1 MPMEG
6 RILTITGVEPMT
18 KPTLLSVLLA
28 GASALAMSATAQA
41 AGAPADFI
49 IAGGTV
55 YTGADVAPSVAD
67 VVIAGD
73 KIVYVG
79 PDAAKKYDAK
89 KTVDAKGKIVS
100 PGFIDGHAHADD
112 NLNSPDAKTRVNA
125 PWLYQGATTLLI
137 GVDGGGTPDISDEAA
152 KFGKDGIGSNVVP
165 YVGFGNIRQRVLKM
179 EAREPTADELEQ
191 EKKLVARGMCQG
203 ALGLSTG
210 LFYAP
215 QSYSKTEEVIA
226 LAKEAAKRGGNYD
239 THQRD
244 ESSYSIGLM
253 ASVAEVLRIGRE
265 AGIPVHFT
273 HIKALGVD
281 VNGKAPEVVA
291 AINAARA
298 QGLDVTANQYPWT
311 ASGTNVEASLI
322 PRWAEDGGR
331 SAMLK
336 RFDDPIQLEKIRT
349 EMRDNLRRRGGP
361 DSMLL
366 IASNQEWTGMTLTQ
380 IAAKWKVEPIDAGI
394 RILKTGANGGNVAS
408 FNMVESDIATF
419 MKQPWMVT
427 SSDGGGNHP
436 RTTSTYPRKWQK
448 YVKEDKIISAAEF
461 IRSSTGRAADIYR
474 LDHRGYLKDGY
485 FADVVVFDPDNYK
498 AKADYVHAHELAE
511 GVQAVFINGK
521 AELMDGKAT
530 GELAGRVILHKPPAG
545 TCS

>member
-1 MPMEG
+1 
-6 RILTITGVEPMT
+6 MT
-18 KPTLLSVLLA
+18 RPTNTLLA
-28 GASALAMSATAQA
+28 GASIAAMASMAMTTAFVSQA
-41 AGAPADFI
+41 RAANAPADFI

-55 YTGADVAPSVAD
+55 YTGADASPTVTN
-67 VVIAGD
+67 VVIVGD
-73 KIVYVG
+73 KIAYIG

-89 KTVDAKGKIVS
+89 KTVNAKGKIVS

-112 NLNSPDAKTRVNA
+112 NLNSPDAKTRAND

-165 YVGFGNIRQRVLKM
+165 YVGFGNIRSRILKND
-179 EAREPTADELEQ
+179 AREPTAAELAQ
-191 EKKLVARGMCQG
+191 EKALVVRGMCQG
-203 ALGLSTG
+203 AVGISTG

-215 QSYSKTEEVIA
+215 QFYAKTEEVIE

-244 ESSYSIGLM
+244 ESSYTTGLM
-253 ASVAEVLRIGRE
+253 ASVAEVIRIGRE
-265 AGIPVHFT
+265 AHIPVHFT

-281 VNGKAPEVVA
+281 VQGKAPEVIA

-298 QGLDVTANQYPWT
+298 QGIDVTANQYPWS
-311 ASGTNVEASLI
+311 ASGTGVQPSLI

-331 SAMLK
+331 AALLK
-336 RFDDPIQLEKIRT
+336 RFEDPTTLEKIRT

-361 DSMLL
+361 ESMLL
-366 IASNQEWTGMTLTQ
+366 ISSNQEWTGLTLGQ
-380 IAAKWKVEPIDAGI
+380 IAAKWKMEPIDAGI
-394 RILKTGANGGNVAS
+394 KIIKTGQDGGSVAS
-408 FNMVESDIATF
+408 FNMAESDIAAF

-436 RTTSTYPRKWQK
+436 RTVASFSRKYEK
-448 YVKEDKIISAAEF
+448 YVKQDKIISEAEF

-474 LDHRGYLKDGY
+474 LENRGYLRVGY
-485 FADVVVFDPDNYK
+485 FADVTVFDPNNFK
-498 AKADYVHAHELAE
+498 QKADYVKAKELTE
-511 GVQAVFINGK
+511 GVEAVFINGK
-521 AELMDGKAT
+521 AALMDGKGT